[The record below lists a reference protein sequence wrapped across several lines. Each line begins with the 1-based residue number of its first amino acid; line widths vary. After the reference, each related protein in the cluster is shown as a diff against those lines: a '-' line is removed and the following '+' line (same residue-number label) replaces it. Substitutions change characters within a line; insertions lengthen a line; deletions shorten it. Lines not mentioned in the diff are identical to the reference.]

1 MWFIPVLCY
10 MGRERYDYEL
20 LGWVAR
26 RLKELREEKGLSQEK
41 VYFDTGLNVG
51 RIELGKTNISLT
63 TLSVLSKY
71 YNIKLEDFFR
81 QKGINKLHQLEKVNK
96 LFCEINFLY

>member
-1 MWFIPVLCY
+1 MTVLSLFSIWFISVLCL

-20 LGWVAR
+20 LEWVAK
-26 RLKELREEKGLSQEK
+26 RLKELREAKGLSQEK

-51 RIELGKTNISLT
+51 RIELGKSNISLT

-71 YNIKLEDFFR
+71 YEVTMEAFF
-81 QKGINKLHQLEKVNK
+81 KGIS
-96 LFCEINFLY
+96 

>member
-1 MWFIPVLCY
+1 

-20 LGWVAR
+20 LEWVAK
-26 RLKELREEKGLSQEK
+26 RLKELREAKGLSQEK

-51 RIELGKTNISLT
+51 RIELGKSNISLT

-71 YNIKLEDFFR
+71 YEVTMEAFF
-81 QKGINKLHQLEKVNK
+81 KGIS
-96 LFCEINFLY
+96 

>member
-1 MWFIPVLCY
+1 MWFITVLCY
-10 MGRERYDYEL
+10 IGRERYDYEL

-51 RIELGKTNISLT
+51 RIELGKPNISLT

-71 YNIKLEDFFR
+71 YNIKLKDFFR
-81 QKGINKLHQLEKVNK
+81 QKA
-96 LFCEINFLY
+96 